1 MFLSKNKFQ
10 AMLLFRL
17 SWYHILRLVGGTRQ
31 SAQIKKGLG
40 QREKEK
46 TKRHLYNISILYA

>member
-1 MFLSKNKFQ
+1 
-10 AMLLFRL
+10 MLLFRL

-31 SAQIKKGLG
+31 SAQIKKSLG

-46 TKRHLYNISILYA
+46 TKRHLYNISILIHSMLSFALLD

>member
-1 MFLSKNKFQ
+1 
-10 AMLLFRL
+10 MLLLRL